1 MEITI
6 WLQALKW
13 KNKAIIVSNFGTV
26 QYIEKILDT
35 RKM

>member
-1 MEITI
+1 MLTGAQI
-6 WLQALKW
+6 